1 MAAKILQYD
10 SIEDFIVHNQNSR
23 FSNIL
28 LNNKDMIKRNIGLI
42 KLNRELDTSSVIIE
56 KLSNTR

>member
-28 LNNKDMIKRNIGLI
+28 LNNKDDKKEYWVNKIK
-42 KLNRELDTSSVIIE
+42 
-56 KLSNTR
+56 